1 MEITIIV
8 FVVMSLLG
16 SVMWMM
22 PSKREKFLAKLRL
35 DARKAGFT
43 VQLVHVEP
51 PRAEG
56 EYESD
61 ALNIAAYRV
70 IRLNE
75 TNKKQP
81 ETKPW
86 QAFRTKA
93 MSNDGLPEGWSWK
106 IGERMLSEAHLSV
119 LNAVIL
125 ALPDDVVGLE
135 STPVHV
141 SAYWKEQSGEASM
154 AVIKAELDKLKK
166 ANL

>member
-1 MEITIIV
+1 MEVTIIV

-16 SVMWMM
+16 SLMWMM
-22 PSKREKFLAKLRL
+22 PSKREKLLATLRL

-61 ALNIAAYRV
+61 TINVAAYRMS
-70 IRLNE
+70 RN
-75 TNKKQP
+75 NSHKKQP
-81 ETKPW
+81 ETVPW
-86 QAFRTKA
+86 QVFRVKA
-93 MSNDGLPEGWSWK
+93 ISCDGLTEGWSWK
-106 IGERMLSEAHLSV
+106 IGERMLSSSHLAV
-119 LNAVIL
+119 LNEVIK

-135 STPVHV
+135 STPIHV
-141 SAYWKEQSGEASM
+141 SAYWKELSGIESM
-154 AVIKAELDKLKK
+154 EIIKNVLEKLKK